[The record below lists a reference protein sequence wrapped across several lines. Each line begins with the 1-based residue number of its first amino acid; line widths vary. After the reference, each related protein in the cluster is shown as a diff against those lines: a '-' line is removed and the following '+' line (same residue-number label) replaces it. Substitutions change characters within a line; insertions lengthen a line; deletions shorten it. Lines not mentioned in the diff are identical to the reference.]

1 MESAPLFAEIADG
14 PDGGEAWWLTADDGV
29 RIRVG
34 AWAKDAPKGTVLLFP
49 GRTEYIEKY
58 GRTAAHLARRG
69 YATLAIDWRGQ
80 GIADRL
86 VSDAMAG
93 HVLDFND
100 YQRDVAAMISAA
112 RELDLPKPWHLLAHS
127 MGAVSGCGRCWTVC
141 PSPPARFPRRCGA
154 FRCRRPCARLR
165 GRFPGADGGLAWDI
179 WWHRAPRRKA
189 MC

>member
-69 YATLAIDWRGQ
+69 YATRWLPGQ
-80 GIADRL
+80 GLPQGLRITIGTREQMD
-86 VSDAMAG
+86 
-93 HVLDFND
+93 
-100 YQRDVAAMISAA
+100 DVATALREMAEASA
-112 RELDLPKPWHLLAHS
+112 
-127 MGAVSGCGRCWTVC
+127 
-141 PSPPARFPRRCGA
+141 
-154 FRCRRPCARLR
+154 
-165 GRFPGADGGLAWDI
+165 
-179 WWHRAPRRKA
+179 
-189 MC
+189 